1 MTRAIPLVNDG
12 IVPSKKPLELAPV
25 SKMKYVDW
33 ICGAVR
39 CAFFVACLIPAHA
52 QHREIDSLEHVLSKT
67 GRKDTVRILLLN
79 QLGTLYSKIDATK
92 SFAYAQTA
100 QELSVAAAFKK
111 GEFEALLNM
120 TSYYERDGNF
130 PKALENLKNASNL
143 SEKIGDSKMRTNV
156 KLRLGN
162 IYLFMGYDSKALEEY
177 NAVKV
182 AAETSGDKEMLAKS
196 YNGLGN
202 VYNSTGN
209 YSLARQYYNAAL
221 KIYLE
226 SRTFKKT
233 GTIYANLAELSYKEK
248 HYEESIRFY
257 YETLTIAERHD
268 LPHLVG
274 YSLQNIAQVY
284 YVMNNYT
291 LAENTFAKAL
301 KYYREEYLSPVNEA
315 YCLDGL
321 GRAHEEKHALKKA
334 LHYHEQSLA
343 ITKNLHDYV
352 GMARAYKSL
361 SRVNHLLNK
370 DAQAFA
376 FQSLLLTAR
385 DTLSSRSEHDK
396 IHELT
401 VRYQVEDTER
411 QLVESKREE
420 ESKSLIIV
428 LISSILV
435 LGASV
440 ALLVIS
446 RQRLLRKQEK
456 IASANLRITM
466 ESKLQRKEIEQE
478 NMLKEVASK
487 NKELVSFTL
496 NMIRKNECLEEVK
509 RSLLEVKQHLHEP
522 EVAHNKLHKIQ
533 NNINFLQHL
542 DKDWENFK
550 FYFEQTDQGFLD
562 TLKVQFPDLN
572 PNESKLC
579 ALLRLNLDTKQIAS
593 ILDISVESTKVAR
606 SRLRKKLNLSVEQN
620 LTAFLSNFNKA
631 SAKAM
636 PQLMD

>member
-1 MTRAIPLVNDG
+1 
-12 IVPSKKPLELAPV
+12 
-25 SKMKYVDW
+25 MKYVEW
-33 ICGAVR
+33 FCSALR
-39 CAFFVACLIPAHA
+39 CAFFITCLIPASA

-67 GRKDTVRILLLN
+67 EHQDTARIHLLN
-79 QLGTLYSKIDATK
+79 QLGALYSKIDAGK
-92 SFAYAQTA
+92 SFTYAQKA
-100 QELSVAAAFKK
+100 QELSVSASFRK
-111 GEFEALLNM
+111 GEFEALLNL

-130 PKALENLKNASNL
+130 PKALEHLKKAFDL
-143 SEKIGDSKMRTNV
+143 SEKMGDSKMRTTA

-182 AAETSGDKEMLAKS
+182 ANETSGDKEVLAKS

-202 VYNSTGN
+202 VYSSTGN
-209 YSLARQYYNAAL
+209 YPLARQYYTVAL

-226 SRTFKKT
+226 SKAFKKT

-248 HYEESIRFY
+248 HYEESIGFY
-257 YETLTIAERHD
+257 HETLTIAERHG

-284 YVMNNYT
+284 YVMKNYA
-291 LAENTFAKAL
+291 LAENTFGKAL
-301 KYYREEYLSPVNEA
+301 KYYREEYPSPVNEA

-321 GRAHEEKHALKKA
+321 GRVQEEKHDLKRAL
-334 LHYHEQSLA
+334 LCHEQSLA
-343 ITKNLHDYV
+343 ITKNLNDYV

-361 SRVNHLLNK
+361 SRVYHLLNN
-370 DAQAFA
+370 DAKAFM

-385 DTLSSRSEHDK
+385 DTLSSRSAHEK
-396 IHELT
+396 IDELT
-401 VRYQVEDTER
+401 VRYQVADTER
-411 QLVESKREE
+411 QLMDSKREE
-420 ESKSLIIV
+420 KSKSLIIV
-428 LISSILV
+428 LISSIFV
-435 LGASV
+435 LGGSV
-440 ALLVIS
+440 AVLIIS
-446 RQRLLRKQEK
+446 RQRLLRQQEK
-456 IASANLRITM
+456 IASANDRTTIEL
-466 ESKLQRKEIEQE
+466 KLQRKEIEQQ
-478 NMLKEVASK
+478 NILKEIESK

-509 RSLLEVKQHLHEP
+509 RSLLEVKQHLHQP
-522 EVAHNKLHKIQ
+522 EVAHSKLHKLQ

-562 TLKVQFPDLN
+562 MLKVQFPDLN
-572 PNESKLC
+572 PNEYKLC

-606 SRLRKKLNLSVEQN
+606 SRLRKKLSLSADQN
-620 LTAFLSNFNKA
+620 LTSFLSSFNKP
-631 SAKAM
+631 SAKVM
-636 PQLMD
+636 PQFMD